1 MRLWLWVVLY
11 VGLAASTAFGQSGEE
26 IIARV
31 QKRLASYKTFSARFE
46 KQFYWA
52 VLDKYPQPRG
62 PDLFAPPRIAFASNW
77 KAAMW
82 WWPMARPS
90 GRMSCTTAKW

>member
-1 MRLWLWVVLY
+1 MRLWLWASLC
-11 VGLAASTAFGQSGEE
+11 VGLAASAALGQSGEE

-52 VLDKYPQPRG
+52 VLESTAVARAG
-62 PDLFAPPRIAFASNW
+62 SICAVRTAFALS
-77 KAAMW
+77 
-82 WWPMARPS
+82 
-90 GRMSCTTAKW
+90 